1 MEFKSITQLKSL
13 LDKNKISV
21 KEIAETYIKKINE
34 KKDLNIFIYFNED
47 KIYDRV
53 KEINNLSKDKILKG
67 IPIAVKDLFCTKNM
81 PTTAASKILEN
92 FNPTYES
99 FVTKKLIDQG
109 SIFVGKTNLDE
120 FAMGSA
126 TNTSYFGNTINPLS
140 KNNNPLAPGGS
151 SGGSAAAVAADL
163 CLGATGTDTGGSIR
177 QPASFCGVVGVKPT
191 YGLCSRWGIAAFASS
206 LDQAGVFSKNVT
218 DSSILLEEIAG
229 YDDRDSTSSNVKIPN
244 FSKNLNPILDGKVI
258 GIPKEYTV
266 DGISD
271 EINEVW
277 EEAIK
282 SLEKKGAK
290 IKHISLPHTKYALP
304 TYYIIAPAE
313 ASSNLA
319 RYDGVKYGFRADG
332 AKNLDDMYELTRS
345 EGFGKEVKRRILIGT
360 YVLSAGYYDA
370 YYLKAQKVRKL
381 IANDFVK
388 VFSDCDLILTPTAPS
403 AAFPLNEKQDDPIKM
418 YLNDVFTVPASLAGI
433 PGISIPYGNDKKG
446 LPLGIQLL
454 SKHYNEQEI
463 FNAAFALEKDYE

>member
-1 MEFKSITQLKSL
+1 M
-13 LDKNKISV
+13 
-21 KEIAETYIKKINE
+21 
-34 KKDLNIFIYFNED
+34 
-47 KIYDRV
+47 
-53 KEINNLSKDKILKG
+53 
-67 IPIAVKDLFCTKNM
+67 
-81 PTTAASKILEN
+81 
-92 FNPTYES
+92 
-99 FVTKKLIDQG
+99 
-109 SIFVGKTNLDE
+109 
-120 FAMGSA
+120 
-126 TNTSYFGNTINPLS
+126 
-140 KNNNPLAPGGS
+140 APGGS

-177 QPASFCGVVGVKPT
+177 QPASFCGVVGIKPT

-218 DSSILLEEIAG
+218 DASILLEEIAG
-229 YDDRDSTSSNVKIPN
+229 HDKRDSTSSNVNIPS
-244 FSKNLNPILDGKVI
+244 FSKNLNSDLNGKVI
-258 GIPKEYTV
+258 GIPKEYTI

-271 EINEVW
+271 EINQVW
-277 EEAIK
+277 EDAIK

-319 RYDGVKYGFRADG
+319 RYDGVKYGYRAENP
-332 AKNLDDMYELTRS
+332 KSLDDMYELTRS

-381 IANDFVK
+381 IANDFIE
-388 VFSDCDLILTPTAPS
+388 VFSECDFILTPTAPS

-433 PGISIPYGNDKKG
+433 PGISIPYGHDKKG

-454 SKHYNEQEI
+454 GKHYNEQEI